1 MWEMFDLFFG
11 TAAAVLTSNL
21 QILAGDIPTVTK
33 IDAMISR
40 NTHMMNRAVTGQGSQ
55 ELTRDSP
62 LRKPVDQP

>member
-40 NTHMMNRAVTGQGSQ
+40 NTYMTNRAVKGRGSQ
-55 ELTRDSP
+55 KLTRDSP

>member
-1 MWEMFDLFFG
+1 
-11 TAAAVLTSNL
+11 V
-21 QILAGDIPTVTK
+21 GDIPTVTK